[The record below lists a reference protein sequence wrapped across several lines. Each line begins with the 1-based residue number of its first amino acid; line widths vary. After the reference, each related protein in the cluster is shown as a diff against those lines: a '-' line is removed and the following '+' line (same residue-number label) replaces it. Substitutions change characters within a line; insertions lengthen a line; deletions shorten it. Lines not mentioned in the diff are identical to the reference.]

1 MVVIKKIK
9 LCVNYLNK
17 IDLNIK
23 VKKKVFLKKE
33 KKDN

>member
-23 VKKKVFLKKE
+23 VKKSIFKKR
-33 KKDN
+33 KKR